1 MVKAKIEAIRPG
13 EDGKTYSISVN
24 FPEFAAAAGMTQLLV
39 FEAVVSDYQAWTPPP
54 EVDKTPSN
62 YVEYDFIR
70 PAYAKLENIQSTLK
84 PLVGKEFDW

>member
-1 MVKAKIEAIRPG
+1 MIKARIDSIRPG
-13 EDGKTYSISVN
+13 GGGDTYSISVN
-24 FPEFAAAAGMTQLLV
+24 FPEFPASGGTTQLLV

-62 YVEYDFIR
+62 YVEYEFIR
-70 PAYAKLENIQSTLK
+70 PAYSKLENIHSVLK